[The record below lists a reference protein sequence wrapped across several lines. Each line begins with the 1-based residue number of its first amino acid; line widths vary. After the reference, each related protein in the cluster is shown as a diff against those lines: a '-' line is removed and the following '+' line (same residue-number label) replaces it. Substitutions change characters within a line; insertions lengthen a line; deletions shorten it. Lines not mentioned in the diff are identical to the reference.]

1 MPGKAQPVATPVSI
15 AESNPTGA
23 KPCAWTASPLMVDA
37 PSTVSE
43 AQLKEL
49 HIRPVLRS

>member
-1 MPGKAQPVATPVSI
+1 MI
-15 AESNPTGA
+15 LTGA
-23 KPCAWTASPLMVDA
+23 TSLREVIAFPKTAKAIDLMVDA